1 MNKLMSK
8 LESIKER
15 WTQVELKLSDPEIT
29 GDMSRFVKLNK
40 EYSELTEIVKAYE
53 VYKNLVANLE
63 STKEML
69 QTEKDDEMREIAK
82 EELHS
87 LEDQIPEMEEKIKW
101 MLIPSDP
108 EDEKNAIFEIRAGT
122 GGDEASIFAGD
133 LYRMYSRFMEK
144 QGWKVELIDE
154 TEGTS
159 GGYKEIILKVTGDE
173 VYGVMKYEAGVH
185 RVQRVPNTET
195 QGRVHTSAAT
205 VAVLPEA
212 ADVDV
217 TINPADLEFKTAR
230 SSGAGGITI
239 QCQVSRSQLAN
250 REMALDMLRSRL
262 YDIEYSKH
270 MAEISSKRKTMV
282 SSGDRSAKI
291 RTYNYP
297 QGRVTDHRIGLT
309 LYNLDAVMDGDIQ
322 KIIEELKVAENAEKL
337 KAGEEV

>member
-1 MNKLMSK
+1 MSK

-15 WTQVELKLSDPEIT
+15 WTQVELKLSDPEIM

-173 VYGVMKYEAGVH
+173 VYGVKLVCI
-185 RVQRVPNTET
+185 VCSVFQIQKLKV
-195 QGRVHTSAAT
+195 
-205 VAVLPEA
+205 
-212 ADVDV
+212 
-217 TINPADLEFKTAR
+217 EFILLRQQLLFFQKLLM
-230 SSGAGGITI
+230 SM
-239 QCQVSRSQLAN
+239 SQLTQ
-250 REMALDMLRSRL
+250 LIWSLKLRVL
-262 YDIEYSKH
+262 AGLED
-270 MAEISSKRKTMV
+270 KT
-282 SSGDRSAKI
+282 
-291 RTYNYP
+291 
-297 QGRVTDHRIGLT
+297 
-309 LYNLDAVMDGDIQ
+309 
-322 KIIEELKVAENAEKL
+322 
-337 KAGEEV
+337 

>member
-1 MNKLMSK
+1 MSK

-15 WTQVELKLSDPEIT
+15 WTQVELKLSDPEIM

-230 SSGAGGITI
+230 SSGAGG
-239 QCQVSRSQLAN
+239 QNVN
-250 REMALDMLRSRL
+250 
-262 YDIEYSKH
+262 K
-270 MAEISSKRKTMV
+270 
-282 SSGDRSAKI
+282 
-291 RTYNYP
+291 
-297 QGRVTDHRIGLT
+297 
-309 LYNLDAVMDGDIQ
+309 
-322 KIIEELKVAENAEKL
+322 
-337 KAGEEV
+337 